1 MLPDAGH
8 PSARGAR
15 RCMPRAWH
23 RERGAQRR
31 RALLPTLAAL
41 VLLVLAGCNE
51 ERWYWHQRLTL
62 VVNTPAGPKAASSV
76 VACEA
81 TRRYGAL
88 WLPEARG
95 MGDGRACQG
104 EAVVLEVAPGRYLF
118 ALLGD
123 PSAFRVFF
131 PGASKE
137 KVVAKLVKLRE
148 TREVPRRFY
157 PVLVTFGDV
166 SDPKTVMQVDPQD
179 LAASFGPGVSLSAV
193 TLEITEAPVTEG
205 VVEGVLGWWCDYRTR
220 QARLNDSTSIVVS
233 SNELPDVLGAGAFR
247 VGDCK

>member
-1 MLPDAGH
+1 
-8 PSARGAR
+8 
-15 RCMPRAWH
+15 MPVLAH
-23 RERGAQRR
+23 IS
-31 RALLPTLAAL
+31 RALLRISL
-41 VLLVLAGCNE
+41 VLPLLVVLSGCSE
-51 ERWYWHQRLTL
+51 KTWSWHQRLTL
-62 VVNTPAGPKAASSV
+62 VVNTPAGPKASSSV

-81 TRRYGAL
+81 TRRDGAL

-95 MGDGRACQG
+95 MGEGRACQG

-123 PSAFRVFF
+123 PSAFWVFF
-131 PGASKE
+131 PGAPKE

-166 SDPKTVMQVDPQD
+166 SDPKTVTRVDPQD

-193 TLEITEAPVTEG
+193 TLEITDAPVTEG

-220 QARLNDSTSIVVS
+220 QARLNDSTSIAVS
-233 SNELPDVLGAGAFR
+233 SNELPDVLGTGAFR